1 LLQYNQFSLNK
12 GELIMSDSYV
22 STDDTHFHRRVIDA
36 AIRIGLVF
44 LLVLWCFNIVRPF
57 ILLVLWGAII
67 AVAVYPLFEKWQSM
81 LGERQKLAA
90 TLMTLI
96 ALALLVM
103 PSVMLSESAI
113 ETSQKLAKQMQEGTL
128 SIPPPSD
135 KVQTWPLVGE
145 KLHNTWSLASNN
157 LSAALSKYK
166 DQLKEFAKLVL
177 SVAAGAGA
185 VVLKFIVSII
195 IAGMLLVYAKS
206 GTEAVEKVSKRLMG
220 EQLGKKFVGLACAT
234 IRSVAQGVLGVA
246 VIQAV
251 LAGIGLLVTGVPYA
265 GIWTLLVLLV
275 AIIQLPTIII
285 LGPIIVYVFTITT
298 TVPAVIFMIWS
309 LLVGV
314 SDSFL
319 KPLLLGRGLDI
330 PMLVILLG
338 AIGGMILSGIIGLF
352 VGAVV
357 LAVGYKLFML
367 WLNEGIEAVKDVP
380 VDN

>member
-1 LLQYNQFSLNK
+1 MMDTF
-12 GELIMSDSYV
+12 G
-22 STDDTHFHRRVIDA
+22 STEDKLFYRRATEA

-44 LLVLWCFNIVRPF
+44 LLVLWCFNIIKPF
-57 ILLVLWGAII
+57 ILLVLWGAIM
-67 AVAVYPLFEKWQSM
+67 AVAVYPLFEKLQSM
-81 LGERQKLAA
+81 LGGRQKLAA

-96 ALALLVM
+96 ALAMIVI
-103 PSVMLSESAI
+103 PSVILSESAI
-113 ETSQKLAKQMQEGTL
+113 NNSETLAKQMEEGTL

-135 KVQTWPLVGE
+135 EVKAWPLVGE
-145 KLHNTWSLASNN
+145 KLHNAWSLASNN

-166 DQLKEFAKLVL
+166 DQLKKFAKWVL
-177 SVAAGAGA
+177 SAAAGAGA
-185 VVLKFIVSII
+185 GLLQFIVSII

-206 GTEAVEKVSKRLMG
+206 GTEAVEKVSERLVG
-220 EQLGKKFVGLACAT
+220 EQGGKTFVAMAGAT

-251 LAGIGLLVTGVPYA
+251 LAGIGMLVIGVPYA
-265 GIWTLLVLLV
+265 GIWTLLILLL

-285 LGPIIVYVFTITT
+285 LGPIIVYVFSITT

-309 LLVGV
+309 LVVGV

-319 KPLLLGRGLDI
+319 KPLLLGRGLDV
-330 PMLVILLG
+330 PMLVVLLG

-357 LAVGYKLFML
+357 LAVGYKLLMI
-367 WLNEGIEAVKDVP
+367 WLNEGIEPVKDAP
-380 VDN
+380 VDT

>member
-1 LLQYNQFSLNK
+1 
-12 GELIMSDSYV
+12 MSDSYV
-22 STDDTHFHRRVIDA
+22 PTDDKFFNLRVIEA
-36 AIRIGLVF
+36 AIRTGLVF

-57 ILLVLWGAII
+57 ILLILWGAII
-67 AVAVYPLFEKWQSM
+67 AVAVYPLFEKLQSV
-81 LGERQKLAA
+81 LGGRQKLAA
-90 TLMTLI
+90 TLMALI
-96 ALALLVM
+96 AVAMLAI

-113 ETSQKLAKQMQEGTL
+113 ENSQTLAKQMKEGTL
-128 SIPPPSD
+128 RIPPPSD

-145 KLHNTWSLASNN
+145 KLYKAWSLASNN

-166 DQLKEFAKLVL
+166 DQLGEFAKLVL

-206 GTEAVEKVSKRLMG
+206 GTDAVEKLSVRLMG
-220 EQLGKKFVGLACAT
+220 EQIGKKFNGMAAAT

-251 LAGIGLLVTGVPYA
+251 LAGIGMLVIGVPYS
-265 GIWTLLVLLV
+265 GIWTLLVLFL

-298 TVPAVIFMIWS
+298 PVPAVIFMIWS
-309 LLVGV
+309 LMVGV

-319 KPLLLGRGLDI
+319 KPLLLGRGLDV

-338 AIGGMILSGIIGLF
+338 AIGGMVLSGIIGLF

-357 LAVGYKLFML
+357 LSVGYKLYMA
-367 WLNEGIEAVKDVP
+367 WLYEGIEPVKDVP